1 VNASEPKSA
10 PANSPPQTTPP
21 RPLIAAEDLAF
32 WYGAA
37 RRNAA
42 ATVLEDVSFT
52 LHEGE
57 CLCVLG
63 PTGCGKTTL
72 LRLLAGFEMPSAG
85 TLTLEDQDI
94 AGPGRERAVVFQGDR
109 SLFDWLSVENNVA
122 FGLRMAG
129 MPRSERRELA
139 RRVLASVGLEG
150 QGSKYPA
157 ALSGGMKQ
165 RVQIARVLANQA
177 RILLMDEPF
186 GALDAQTRSVLQD
199 ELIRIKAER
208 NLTIFFI
215 THDIAEAVLLGDRIA
230 VMRRAPNSTISTL
243 IDVDLPRPRSRAHV
257 AFGELYEHL
266 NSIIRAEGMPS

>member
-1 VNASEPKSA
+1 MNASEPQPTA
-10 PANSPPQTTPP
+10 MADPRVPAVA
-21 RPLIAAEDLAF
+21 RPLILA
-32 WYGAA
+32 
-37 RRNAA
+37 
-42 ATVLEDVSFT
+42 EDVSFKYGPAHGHAPAIVLDDVSFT
-52 LHEGE
+52 VHEGE

-72 LRLLAGFEMPSAG
+72 LRLLAGFEMPSTGA
-85 TLTLEDQDI
+85 LKLEGRNI
-94 AGPGRERAVVFQGDR
+94 TGPSRERAVVFQSDR
-109 SLFDWLSVENNVA
+109 SLFDWLSVEDNAA

-129 MPRSERRELA
+129 VSRAERRRTA

-150 QGSKYPA
+150 QEEKYPG

-199 ELIRIKAER
+199 ELIRITEER
-208 NLTIFFI
+208 GLTVFFI

-230 VMRRAPNSTISTL
+230 VMKRAPSSTISTL
-243 IDVDLPRPRSRAHV
+243 INVNLPRPRSRASV

-266 NSIIRAEGMPS
+266 NSIIKAEGMPS